1 MADSFADDVIQQ
13 INGIRRV
20 LRRRLR
26 ATIGT
31 PALPAGQVELLQL
44 VEASAGIN
52 VSAAARTLHLA
63 GNSVSTLVNHLTS
76 AGYLRRETDPRDR
89 RAARLYLTDLAG
101 ARLSGWRDARAK
113 LVAAGL
119 DTLPEA
125 ERDAIARA
133 LPALRRLA
141 EAIAEE
147 DA

>member
-1 MADSFADDVIQQ
+1 
-13 INGIRRV
+13 V

-26 ATIGT
+26 ATIGAPT
-31 PALPAGQVELLQL
+31 LPTGQVELLQL
-44 VEASAGIN
+44 VETSPGIS

-63 GNSVSTLVNHLTS
+63 GNSVSTLVNHLTE

-89 RAARLYLTDLAG
+89 RAARLYLTDAAG
-101 ARLSGWRDARAK
+101 VRLSGWRDARAK

-119 DTLPEA
+119 DTLPET
-125 ERDAIARA
+125 EREAISRA

-141 EAIAEE
+141 EVIAEE